1 MSSDQTPAPAAD
13 HSQPQPQSHSTD
25 YAPYPKLDQNDTVP
39 VSLASDPPP
48 PPPQPQQ
55 QPTSPP
61 VDGGPAPIAGSAATT
76 MPSESNPY
84 VSPAPASG
92 PGSSVKNTM
101 DTMKDVLGKWGKK
114 AVEATKKGQDLAG
127 NMWQHLKTGPS
138 MADAAV
144 GRIAQGT
151 KILTEGGYEKVFR
164 QTFETVP
171 EEKLLK
177 AYACY
182 LSTSAGPVMG
192 LLYLSSAKIAFCSD
206 NPLSYSVGDQTQWS
220 YYKVVLPIH
229 QLKAVNPSASKINS
243 AEKFIQ
249 VISVDNHEFWFM
261 GFVNYDS
268 AVKSLQ
274 GALRGHT

>member
-1 MSSDQTPAPAAD
+1 MSSAAQTRPPN
-13 HSQPQPQSHSTD
+13 SESHSSD
-25 YAPYPKLDQNDTVP
+25 YAPYPKLDPNDTAP
-39 VSLASDPPP
+39 VSLGSDHPPP
-48 PPPQPQQ
+48 AKEH
-55 QPTSPP
+55 PTSPP
-61 VDGGPAPIAGSAATT
+61 PSGGPAPISGSAATS
-76 MPSESNPY
+76 MPAESNPY
-84 VSPAPASG
+84 VSPAPASA

-101 DTMKDVLGKWGKK
+101 DTIKDVLGKWGKK
-114 AVEATKKGQDLAG
+114 TVEATKKGQDLAE

-151 KILTEGGYEKVFR
+151 KILAEGGYEKVFR

-171 EEKLLK
+171 EEKLVK

-206 NPLSYSVGDQTQWS
+206 NPLSYKVGDQTQWS

-229 QLKAVNPSASKINS
+229 QLKAVKPSASKINP

-249 VISVDNHEFWFM
+249 IISVDNHEFWFM

-268 AVKSLQ
+268 AVKCLQ
-274 GALRGHT
+274 GALL

>member
-1 MSSDQTPAPAAD
+1 MSSDSQT
-13 HSQPQPQSHSTD
+13 HQPKPEPQSRSSD
-25 YAPYPKLDQNDTVP
+25 YAAYPKIDPSDTVP
-39 VSLASDPPP
+39 VSLDSDHPPSLP
-48 PPPQPQQ
+48 EQ
-55 QPTSPP
+55 TRSPP
-61 VDGGPAPIAGSAATT
+61 STSGPAPISGSAATT

-101 DTMKDVLGKWGKK
+101 DTVKDVLGKWGKK
-114 AVEATKKGQDLAG
+114 AAEATKKGQDLAE

-138 MADAAV
+138 LADAAV

-151 KILTEGGYEKVFR
+151 KILAEGGYDKVFR
-164 QTFETVP
+164 QTFETLP

-206 NPLSYSVGDQTQWS
+206 NPLSYKVGEQTQWS
-220 YYKVVLPIH
+220 YYKVILPIH
-229 QLKAVNPSASKINS
+229 QLKAVNPSASKINPV
-243 AEKFIQ
+243 EKFIQ
-249 VISVDNHEFWFM
+249 VISIDNHEFWFM

-268 AVKSLQ
+268 AVKCLQ
-274 GALRGHT
+274 GALLRHP